1 MDYIWNETLTDDNEI
16 DAITTYQIC
25 GHWASNTIS
34 AEGLQSR
41 HASQQWDKIKSGVQ
55 SLPPVPIDPSL
66 LNDEH
71 GFL

>member
-1 MDYIWNETLTDDNEI
+1 MDCILNETLTDDNEI
-16 DAITTYQIC
+16 DATDQIC
-25 GHWASNTIS
+25 GHWTSNTIS
-34 AEGLQSR
+34 AEARQSW

-55 SLPPVPIDPSL
+55 SFPPVPVDPSL